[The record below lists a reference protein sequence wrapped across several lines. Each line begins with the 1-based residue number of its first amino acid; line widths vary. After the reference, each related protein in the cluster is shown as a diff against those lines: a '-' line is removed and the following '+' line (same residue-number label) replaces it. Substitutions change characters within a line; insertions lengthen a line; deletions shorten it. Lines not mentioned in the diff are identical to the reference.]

1 MQSPIGELVL
11 VASDTS
17 LRAGLWGNDDSEWKR
32 AAIDRRSVISQQSA
46 VVEQAIAQ
54 LKEYFVGDRQEF
66 ELPLEPIGTEF
77 QSSVWKSL
85 TEIKFGSTVSYSEQ
99 ATSLGRASAVRAVA
113 SANGRNPISIVI
125 PCHRVVAASGGLGG
139 FAGGLDAKRWLLAH
153 ERELTTTRS

>member
-1 MQSPIGELVL
+1 MQSPVGELIL
-11 VASDTS
+11 VAYDTS
-17 LRAGLWGNDDSEWKR
+17 LRAVLWGDDDSEWKR
-32 AAIDRRSVISQQSA
+32 AAIDRRSVIFQQSA

-66 ELPLEPIGTEF
+66 DLPLKPIGTEF
-77 QSSVWKSL
+77 QSTVWRSL

-99 ATSLGRASAVRAVA
+99 ATSIGRASAVRAVA

-153 ERELTTTRS
+153 ERELTSARS

>member
-17 LRAGLWGNDDSEWKR
+17 LRAVLWGNDDSEWKR